1 MNGFSYS
8 LYLLTRQARFLA
20 GSVLKLMNG
29 QVTPRLLYEIA
40 HNKRLQRALNEKKA
54 RLELLDSWIL
64 YKLRSGNGLDP
75 DVEHIT
81 DITSSTAT
89 GLYDPFTLSWSPLV
103 RWMFGIDVSGEHL
116 FLILFNSSHSYSPA
130 FCPALLRIAI
140 GISDTCI
147 LRHLGRN
154 GTTPRFQLLRL

>member
-1 MNGFSYS
+1 MRADALVEQWNSSCSLRAMNGFFYA
-8 LYLLTRQARFLA
+8 LYMLTRNARFLA

-40 HNKRLQRALNEKKA
+40 HNKRLQQALREKKA

-75 DVEHIT
+75 DVEHFT

-89 GLYDPFTLSWSPLV
+89 GLYDPFTLSWSPLA
-103 RWMFGIDVSGEHL
+103 RWMFGIEVSKGH
-116 FLILFNSSHSYSPA
+116 ILTINF
-130 FCPALLRIAI
+130 
-140 GISDTCI
+140 I
-147 LRHLGRN
+147 L
-154 GTTPRFQLLRL
+154 